1 MSNCLIFSAETNK
14 IAEED
19 NVFFNQSNELF
30 SERCGYNVADTA
42 TIFED
47 KSSQVCLVSVQLK

>member
-30 SERCGYNVADTA
+30 SERCGYNIA